1 MIAPLARPGCNPGAI
16 PVQSHDAPH
25 ASRVPPEVEALVRA
39 YLPRLRDGLCA
50 EIPKA
55 LGEPLA
61 QDYPS
66 RVERGL
72 IDPARE
78 LAAAVWELS
87 ERIEFEGR
95 PGRPVRAFA
104 DESHDVEAP

>member
-1 MIAPLARPGCNPGAI
+1 MIAPPARPGCNPGAI
-16 PVQSHDAPH
+16 PVQSQGVTR
-25 ASRVPPEVEALVRA
+25 ASRVPHEVEALVRA
-39 YLPRLRDGLCA
+39 HLPRLRAGLCA
-50 EIPKA
+50 EVPPA

-61 QDYPS
+61 LDYPA

-78 LAAAVWELS
+78 LAAAVWALA
-87 ERIEFEGR
+87 ERIELEGR
-95 PGRPVRAFA
+95 PGRPVRALA